1 MVGKISIMS
10 LIVIIIFMSCS
21 NSTPE
26 SHLLP
31 IKNDNDED
39 YLVDSI
45 EYYFGLDSLDS
56 DTDEDSVLDGVQ
68 LAKEFYEDIE
78 YLPRHEIEYGPYVIE
93 EIIYGQE
100 ICPICGKA
108 INLGRVRIIN
118 PVNNLAD
125 TIPFIGL
132 HYLKY
137 GSFKYEGE
145 IHEGEID
152 PVRIYNILRSIT
164 E

>member
-1 MVGKISIMS
+1 MVGKIGIMS
-10 LIVIIIFMSCS
+10 LIVIVIYMSCS

-39 YLVDSI
+39 YLVDSV
-45 EYYFGLDSLDS
+45 EYYFDLDSLNS
-56 DTDEDSVLDGVQ
+56 DTDEDGVLDGVQ
-68 LAKEFYEDIE
+68 LAKEFYEDIK
-78 YLPRHEIEYGPYVIE
+78 YLPRHEIAYGPYVIE

-132 HYLKY
+132 HYLNY

-152 PVRIYNILRSIT
+152 PVRIYNILRSII